1 MRIERQEFAR
11 AYEKLARFAH
21 LVNGLTDEE
30 REVMLMCTRA
40 LELEAIP
47 PHQRPDQGVPLATPL
62 SNVPGIP
69 GPQLAQ
75 LNQGEAI
82 EAGQPSVRRLA
93 YAGRVNSPRSD
104 RPE

>member
-47 PHQRPDQGVPLATPL
+47 PYRWPDQGVPVSTPF
-62 SNVPGIP
+62 SNVRAHNWP
-69 GPQLAQ
+69 AT
-75 LNQGEAI
+75 NAADQG
-82 EAGQPSVRRLA
+82 R
-93 YAGRVNSPRSD
+93 
-104 RPE
+104 